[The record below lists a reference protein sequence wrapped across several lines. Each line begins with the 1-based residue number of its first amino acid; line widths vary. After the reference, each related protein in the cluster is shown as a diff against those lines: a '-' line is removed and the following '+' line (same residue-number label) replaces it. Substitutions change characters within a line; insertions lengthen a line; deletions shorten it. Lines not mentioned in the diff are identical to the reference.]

1 MSELINF
8 FYLSWRKSST
18 YVSTQE
24 AEEVAYL
31 CVTTS
36 CITTSCTCK
45 RSGVY
50 VSQPLVPVRGWVSM
64 HPNLLHLQEVVAARC
79 LSILS
84 FSTDNSRQ
92 RITFPLAI
100 GCTYYRIAT

>member
-1 MSELINF
+1 MSELIDF

-84 FSTDNSRQ
+84 FSTLLKAIYGLKQS
-92 RITFPLAI
+92 LAI
-100 GCTYYRIAT
+100 

>member
-1 MSELINF
+1 MSELIDF

-64 HPNLLHLQEVVAARC
+64 HPKLLHLQEVVVENDNVEIHSWSFVW
-79 LSILS
+79 LSAVTI
-84 FSTDNSRQ
+84 
-92 RITFPLAI
+92 
-100 GCTYYRIAT
+100 